1 MWGTGPLLEGAISL
15 TAKIALAAAMV
26 WFVLWIRRRTPVARR
41 PSGSANVRR
50 WFRFRTTG
58 LLLVMVVVAVVAM
71 LVRESRRTFLE
82 GTWHGFK
89 PQFSN
94 CSMLVHYDRLTLF
107 ENGQATTFTMKFPC
121 RFKAE
126 EIDLYGPDGLQLG
139 MFAVADRQ
147 FQLEV
152 ADPGEPRPQGPSPSV
167 TGKSQFY
174 VFERDE

>member
-1 MWGTGPLLEGAISL
+1 MWGVGPLLEGAISL

-26 WFVLWIRRRTPVARR
+26 WFVLWLRRRTPVARR
-41 PSGSANVRR
+41 PSGSADVRR

-58 LLLVMVVVAVVAM
+58 LLLAMVVVAVVAM
-71 LVRESRRTFLE
+71 LLRESRWTFLE

-107 ENGQATTFTMKFPC
+107 ENGQATTFTMKFPS

-139 MFAVADRQ
+139 MFGGGDRQ
-147 FQLEV
+147 FELQV
-152 ADPGEPRPQGPSPSV
+152 AEPGEPRPPMPGPSV
-167 TGKSQFY
+167 GGKSRFF
-174 VFERDE
+174 VFERDP